1 LITKHSLIS
10 KLDSIDLKILQILQ
24 KAGRMTNVDLAKRV
38 GISAPPCLRR
48 LKNLEDSTII
58 LGYQANINPRA
69 LGYNIT
75 LFASV
80 GLKENSEAQLAA
92 FEKYIHNIEL
102 VRECYRISGED
113 DFLLKIVAQD
123 FEHYQNV
130 LSKTLLSLPNVE
142 RVQTTI
148 VMGNAKS
155 EPGIPVQVYEEAA

>member
-1 LITKHSLIS
+1 MITK
-10 KLDSIDLKILQILQ
+10 LDTIDLKILQILQ
-24 KAGRMTNVDLAKRV
+24 KSGRMTNVDLAKRV

-48 LKNLEDSTII
+48 LKNLEDGGVIQ
-58 LGYQANINPRA
+58 GYQANLNPKS
-69 LGYNIT
+69 LSYNIT

-80 GLKENSEAQLAA
+80 GLKENSEAQLSS
-92 FEKYIHNIEL
+92 FEKAMHGIDL

-130 LSKTLLSLPNVE
+130 LSKTLLNLTNVE

-148 VMGNAKS
+148 VMGNAKA
-155 EPGIPVQVYEEAA
+155 EPGIPVAVYEEAA

>member
-1 LITKHSLIS
+1 MITK
-10 KLDSIDLKILQILQ
+10 LDTIDLKILQILQ
-24 KAGRMTNVDLAKRV
+24 KSGRMTNVDLAKLV

-48 LKNLEDSTII
+48 LKNLEDAGII
-58 LGYQANINPRA
+58 MGYQAQINPKS
-69 LGYNIT
+69 LSYNIT
-75 LFASV
+75 LFAHV
-80 GLKENSEAQLAA
+80 GLKENSESQLSA
-92 FEKYIHNIEL
+92 FEKAMQNIDL

-130 LSKTLLSLPNVE
+130 LSKTLLNLSNVE

-155 EPGIPVQVYEEAA
+155 EPGIPVATYEEAA